1 MRGSWQDGREKREGR
16 GSRRKRRRRR
26 RRRSRNRINRRRK
39 YRRRRTNRRRKRS
52 SRRRRRRKRGEQLVY
67 ISAQRFKNICIS
79 HFCVTIFHFLSFLYS
94 KQIDEEKQTSKHNC
108 TRQEVL
114 VSCYHFP

>member
-26 RRRSRNRINRRRK
+26 RRRSRNRI
-39 YRRRRTNRRRKRS
+39 NRRRKRS